1 MKIRLVAV
9 TLQPELVVDDGN
21 TLTKVVV
28 DPITINSQDWPNV
41 VQILNDALIALENRL
56 KP

>member
-9 TLQPELVVDDGN
+9 TLQPELVADDGS

-41 VQILNDALIALENRL
+41 VQILNDALIALENKL